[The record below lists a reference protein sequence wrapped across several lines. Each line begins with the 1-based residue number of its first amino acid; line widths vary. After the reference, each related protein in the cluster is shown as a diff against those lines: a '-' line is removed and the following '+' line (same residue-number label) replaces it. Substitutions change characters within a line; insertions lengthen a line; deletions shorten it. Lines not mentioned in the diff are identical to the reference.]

1 MAKKHSG
8 KGGRYMLN
16 YNATIKREDS
26 AVNLILT
33 TGTNNY
39 YICLTDDNPSEIK
52 NVFNDLIIE
61 LKNGKFS
68 FSLSDETQDLYFH
81 ICDEYIKQLNA
92 EIADIFSQ
100 LKKYDLVEKVE
111 N

>member
-1 MAKKHSG
+1 
-8 KGGRYMLN
+8 MLN
-16 YNATIKREDS
+16 YNATIERKDD

-33 TGTNNY
+33 TVTNNY
-39 YICLTDDNPSEIK
+39 CICLTDDNPSEIK

-92 EIADIFSQ
+92 EIADVFSQ

-111 N
+111 S

>member
-1 MAKKHSG
+1 
-8 KGGRYMLN
+8 MLN

>member
-1 MAKKHSG
+1 
-8 KGGRYMLN
+8 MLN
-16 YNATIKREDS
+16 YNAALERKDD
-26 AVNLILT
+26 AVNLILS

-39 YICLTDDNPSEIK
+39 CICLTDDNPSEVK

-61 LKNGKFS
+61 LKKGKFS
-68 FSLSDETQDLYFH
+68 FSLLEETQDLYFH
-81 ICDEYIKQLNA
+81 ICNEYIKQLNA
-92 EIADIFSQ
+92 EIADVFSQ